1 MAYNLLEFVPEM
13 DMGNVYKV
21 MKTIEASGD
30 EQSADL
36 VKDIWIKLKKETEL
50 NQNQHYAFNI
60 LNDVVEKKGRM
71 DSTGSMRNRIFKAA
85 NALGIKLPSAMF
97 AAESKIA
104 VTRDVL
110 ALRKTLKQKL
120 DQLPGIIKARPLTE
134 EQDSNE
140 VILYYALTIDPKL
153 KEGNNPSY
161 DIHKVVS
168 KLFGKQ
174 LNYHYHWR
182 DISIEMDTRWNRYSP
197 DELVDGK
204 GVLLVCAFDYGI
216 TSETKLARRYLSAK
230 RTLG

>member
-97 AAESKIA
+97 AGDMTSSINRIA
-104 VTRDVL
+104 SRYMAAKD
-110 ALRKTLKQKL
+110 
-120 DQLPGIIKARPLTE
+120 LT
-134 EQDSNE
+134 D
-140 VILYYALTIDPKL
+140 T
-153 KEGNNPSY
+153 EGS
-161 DIHKVVS
+161 D
-168 KLFGKQ
+168 
-174 LNYHYHWR
+174 
-182 DISIEMDTRWNRYSP
+182 D
-197 DELVDGK
+197 
-204 GVLLVCAFDYGI
+204 
-216 TSETKLARRYLSAK
+216 
-230 RTLG
+230 